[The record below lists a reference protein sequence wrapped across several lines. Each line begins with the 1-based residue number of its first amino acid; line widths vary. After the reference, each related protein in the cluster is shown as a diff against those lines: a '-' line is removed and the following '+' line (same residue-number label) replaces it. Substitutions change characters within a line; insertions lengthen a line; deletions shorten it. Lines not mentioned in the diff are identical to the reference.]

1 MFALPFNWR
10 RGRHFSDHTYRGT
23 NMNVL
28 VRASIWGRKI
38 EGKTFLNIFDGGS
51 NNSSWLVGA
60 CFNAETGGD
69 F

>member
-1 MFALPFNWR
+1 
-10 RGRHFSDHTYRGT
+10 
-23 NMNVL
+23 MNVL